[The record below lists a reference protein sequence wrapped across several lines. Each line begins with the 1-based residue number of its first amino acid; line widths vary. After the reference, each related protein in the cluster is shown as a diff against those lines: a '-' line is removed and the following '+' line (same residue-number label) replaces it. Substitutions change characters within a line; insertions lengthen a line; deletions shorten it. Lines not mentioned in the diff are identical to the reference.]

1 MDKKHRIIL
10 IIISIIGWGA
20 IGGLGWYF
28 FENSSYTS
36 PNSKTKVQAEYDT
49 LVQPTHYK
57 TIPSQPFKN
66 VVLES
71 DLGPV
76 KIYFEPSEKY
86 AIKFHQSY
94 MKYVDMTYR
103 GDTLIIHANKTP
115 KSTKEN
121 PVYKQI
127 YVYAPDI
134 KYYSGEASQTFFS
147 YFNIEQLKVDSKS
160 SYIRF
165 YSCHID
171 KVELYTN
178 NSCNYVMDDNCV
190 FGNVRA
196 EINQNSAFSC
206 LGFVD
211 RELAIKTKD
220 FKQIDLRKENVQK
233 LMVIK

>member
-1 MDKKHRIIL
+1 MSKSYRIIR

-20 IGGLGWYF
+20 IGGVGWYF
-28 FENSSYTS
+28 VENSSYKNPS
-36 PNSKTKVQAEYDT
+36 TKIKAQAEYDT

-57 TIPSQPFKN
+57 TISSQPFKN
-66 VVLES
+66 VILES

-94 MKYVDMTYR
+94 MKYADMTFR

-127 YVYAPDI
+127 YIYAPDI
-134 KYYSGEASQTFFS
+134 KYYSGEASHTFFS
-147 YFNIEQLKVDSKS
+147 YFNIDQLKVKSKS

-165 YSCHID
+165 YSCKID

-190 FGNVRA
+190 FGTIKA
-196 EINQNSAFSC
+196 EINTNSAFSC

-233 LMVIK
+233 LIVLK

>member
-10 IIISIIGWGA
+10 IIVSIVGWGT

-28 FENSSYTS
+28 VRNNSY
-36 PNSKTKVQAEYDT
+36 KTPTTKGKAEYDT

-57 TIPSQPFKN
+57 TITAQAFRN

-76 KIYFEPSEKY
+76 KIYFEPKEKH

-94 MKYVDMTYR
+94 MKYVDISYR
-103 GDTLIIHANKTP
+103 GDTLVLHANKTP

-121 PVYKQI
+121 PVFKQI
-127 YVYAPDI
+127 YIYAPDI

-147 YFNIEQLKVDSKS
+147 HFRIDQMKVESRS

-165 YSCHID
+165 YSCNIG
-171 KVELYTN
+171 KVELYTK

-196 EINQNSAFSC
+196 EINASSAFSC
-206 LGFVD
+206 LGYID
-211 RELAIKTKD
+211 NELAIKTKD
-220 FKQIDLRKENVQK
+220 FKQINLRKENVQK

>member
-1 MDKKHRIIL
+1 MDKNHRTIL
-10 IIISIIGWGA
+10 IFISIIGWGA

-28 FENSSYTS
+28 FESSSYKS
-36 PNSKTKVQAEYDT
+36 ERPKPKGIAEYDT

-76 KIYFEPSEKY
+76 KIYFHPSEKY

-115 KSTKEN
+115 KSTKEK

-134 KYYSGEASQTFFS
+134 KYYSGEASHTFFS
-147 YFNIEQLKVDSKS
+147 YFNTDQLKVESKS
-160 SYIRF
+160 SYVRF
-165 YSCHID
+165 YSCKID

-178 NSCNYVMDDNCV
+178 NSCNYVMDNNCV
-190 FGNVRA
+190 FGIVKA
-196 EINQNSAFSC
+196 EINTKSAFSC
-206 LGFVD
+206 MGYID
-211 RELAIKTKD
+211 RELAIKTQD
-220 FKQIDLRKENVQK
+220 FKQIELRKENVQK